1 MCFAGYKTD
10 TCRQHCAVIS
20 AAFPSAEDAAGWGRG
35 NERKDHEDE
44 QEKLWPMCFLGYLL
58 NRDSFAGWCL
68 NF

>member
-10 TCRQHCAVIS
+10 TCRQQCAVIS